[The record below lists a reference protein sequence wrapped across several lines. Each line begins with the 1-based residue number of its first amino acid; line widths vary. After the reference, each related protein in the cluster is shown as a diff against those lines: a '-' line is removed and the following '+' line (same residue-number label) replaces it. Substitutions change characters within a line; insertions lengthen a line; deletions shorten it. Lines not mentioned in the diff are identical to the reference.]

1 MILNS
6 HDTLDVSLIFVI
18 RMKLSKL
25 LKLLVLHLSL
35 PTYRKKVAMK
45 EPSSLEERLRQLTCD
60 IDEPGEGGEGANAM
74 NNAGDIERRDSPAG
88 EENPQ
93 QTSKFDKSFSPSS
106 STSSSSSCSGGSTY
120 KKITD
125 LFSKDKR
132 QEKILE
138 TDENP
143 IVIIP
148 QDCRCPAGPD
158 IGMAHQIQG
167 VHTQIHQ
174 PPHRHDSKRHI
185 LSNTLA
191 PLTACVAGQREE
203 SYSYYMLAK
212 PGERTSSA
220 SSQTADQYSIGDI
233 DAALQDNDMKK
244 VAPDVIAGTP
254 GQEQQDEL
262 ASFAQQEANRLEKIR
277 KRYSSDSAPA
287 SNVNS
292 DDDEQNDYGFNSRPS
307 VRGIKPRFGSTN
319 EILQQM
325 QDQLAQATPN
335 VSDLLINVRSLN
347 SLLYLFILL

>member
-1 MILNS
+1 MYFN
-6 HDTLDVSLIFVI
+6 
-18 RMKLSKL
+18 
-25 LKLLVLHLSL
+25 
-35 PTYRKKVAMK
+35 RKKPTLK
-45 EPSSLEERLRQLTCD
+45 EPTTLEERIRQLTCD
-60 IDEPGEGGEGANAM
+60 IDEPGDSEG
-74 NNAGDIERRDSPAG
+74 NNSLNVSDIERRDSPAG

-93 QTSKFDKSFSPSS
+93 QTKFDKSFSPSS
-106 STSSSSSCSGGSTY
+106 STSSSSSCSAGSTY

-125 LFSKDKR
+125 LFSKEKR
-132 QEKILE
+132 HEKIVE

-174 PPHRHDSKRHI
+174 PPSTHRHDSKRHI

-191 PLTACVAGQREE
+191 PLTACVAGQRED
-203 SYSYYMLAK
+203 SYSYYMIAK
-212 PGERTSSA
+212 PGDRTSTA

-233 DAALQDNDMKK
+233 DAALQDESKK

-254 GQEQQDEL
+254 GQESDEL
-262 ASFAQQEANRLEKIR
+262 ASFAQQEANRLDRIK

-292 DDDEQNDYGFNSRPS
+292 DDDEQNDYGFNKRPS

-325 QDQLAQATPN
+325 QDQLSQPTPS
-335 VSDLLINVRSLN
+335 VSVI
-347 SLLYLFILL
+347 FIEISEI